1 MIRTL
6 ILLLFLCSAFYGF
19 SQQSTNYPKD
29 YFRSP
34 LDIPLLLSGNFGE
47 LRNNHFHS
55 GLDIKTQGA
64 EGKNVYAIADGYVSR
79 IRVMP
84 NGYGKIIYIDH
95 PNGYTST
102 YAHLQQFKG
111 KIAEEVK
118 RYQYEKESFELDY
131 FPPDTLLRVKK
142 GEIIALS
149 GNSGSSGGPHLHFEI
164 RETATEFAINP
175 MLFGFD
181 IKDNIAPVIRSIS
194 VFPLNDTSFV
204 NNRNVTQEFNAIKS
218 NGNYQVLSSI
228 SAYGLIG
235 VGINSYDQQSGA
247 SNQNGTYSVM
257 LFENNELIYKTE
269 LSSFH
274 FNHNRAM
281 NSFIDYELYHR
292 TKKRYQRSYIE
303 PNNPLTVYKEHKN
316 NGVISVKNG
325 ETKTMNFIL
334 GDLNKNT
341 SLLSFTIHGKKPE
354 LIETATIRAKV
365 DTILNCFIENIVDKH
380 NIKVTFPKGVL
391 YSDLHLQ
398 YQEKPALRNSLTPVY
413 QIHNGYTPIHD
424 VIEVSIKPGRITEEQ
439 RKKAVIVNI
448 DQNGTYFSRGGEW
461 RNNYLTAKS
470 KILGG
475 FTVMTDTIA
484 PHINPVNI
492 YPNKNMYANWSIS
505 VTISDNLSGIKT
517 YRGEIDGKWIL
528 MDYDAKSAKLTHVFD
543 NLPSGNHVF
552 KLEVTDFVDNKKV
565 VEIPFIR

>member
-6 ILLLFLCSAFYGF
+6 NFIFFLCLAIYGF

-55 GLDIKTQGA
+55 GLDIKTQGV

-79 IRVMP
+79 IKIMP

-111 KIAEEVK
+111 KIAEEIK
-118 RYQYEKESFELDY
+118 RYQYEKESFEIDY
-131 FPPDTLLRVKK
+131 FPPDTLLKVKK
-142 GEIIALS
+142 GDIIALS

-164 RETATEFAINP
+164 RETVTEFAINP
-175 MLFGFD
+175 LLFGFD
-181 IKDNIAPVIRSIS
+181 IKDNIPPGIKSIS
-194 VFPLNDTSFV
+194 VFPLNDTSFI
-204 NNRNVTQEFNAIKS
+204 NNRNVTQEFNAVKS
-218 NGNYQVLSSI
+218 NGTYQILASI

-235 VGINSYDQQSGA
+235 IGINSYDQQSGA

-274 FNHNRAM
+274 FNHNKAM

-292 TKKRYQRSYIE
+292 TRKRYQRSYIE

-316 NGVISVKNG
+316 NGAITVKNS

-341 SLLSFTIHGKKPE
+341 SMLSFTIHGKKPE
-354 LIETATIRAKV
+354 LIETSTIRAKV
-365 DTILNCFIENIVDKH
+365 DTVLNCFIENVVDKH
-380 NIKVTFPKGVL
+380 NIKATFPKGAL

-398 YQEKPALRNSLTPVY
+398 YQEKPALRSSITPVY

-448 DQNGTYFSRGGEW
+448 DQNGTIFSRGGEW

-475 FTVMTDTIA
+475 YTIMLDTVA

-492 YPNKNMYANWSIS
+492 FPNKNMSANWSITA
-505 VTISDNLSGIKT
+505 TISDNLSGIKT
-517 YRGEIDGKWIL
+517 YRAEIDGKWVL
-528 MDYDAKSAKLTHVFD
+528 MDYDGKTAKLTHVFD
-543 NLPSGNHVF
+543 NLPSGNHIF

-565 VEIPFIR
+565 IEIPFIR